1 MRIGLFLGSSPPL
14 PKLLGRVEQA
24 ERDGY
29 ATVWFSNIFE
39 LDALTVIALAGQR
52 TSRIELGTAVVPTY
66 PRHPAALAQ
75 QALSVQAATANRLA
89 LGIGPSHQVV
99 IEQMM
104 GLSYARPLRHMREY
118 VGALNALLGGQA
130 ARVAGELYN
139 IRMQLAVP
147 GATPP
152 PVLIA
157 ALRPQMLQLAGQ
169 LAGGTITW
177 MGGPKYLE
185 EMAIPTMSQAARD
198 AGRPAPRVVAG
209 FPIAVTSNP
218 ESARRAASRIWA
230 DYAALPAYRAVLDI
244 EGAAGAADI
253 ALIGDVAGVEQRLA
267 HLAAIGV
274 TDLAAT
280 IFDIPEDPGAHERTY
295 GFLAGL
301 ATSGSWA

>member
-1 MRIGLFLGSSPPL
+1 L

-75 QALSVQAATANRLA
+75 QALTVQAAAANRLA

-99 IEQMM
+99 IEQML

-130 ARVAGELYN
+130 AHVAGELYN
-139 IRMQLAVP
+139 IHLQLAVP
-147 GATPP
+147 VAPP

-177 MGGPKYLE
+177 MGGPKYLKGT
-185 EMAIPTMSQAARD
+185 AIPTLSQAARD
-198 AGRPAPRVVAG
+198 AGRAAPRVVAG
-209 FPIAVTSNP
+209 LPIAVTSNP
-218 ESARRAASRIWA
+218 ASARTAASRIWA
-230 DYAALPAYRAVLDI
+230 DYATLPAYRAVLDI

-253 ALIGDVAGVEQRLA
+253 ALIGDEAGVEQRLA

-280 IFDIPEDPGAHERTY
+280 IFNIPEDPDAPERTY
-295 GFLAGL
+295 AFLAGL

>member
-1 MRIGLFLGSSPPL
+1 MRIGLFLNSSPPL
-14 PKLLGRVEQA
+14 PKLLSRVEEA

-66 PRHPAALAQ
+66 PRHPTALAQ

-118 VGALNALLGGQA
+118 VGTLNALLSGQA
-130 ARVAGELYN
+130 AHVAGELYN
-139 IRMQLAVP
+139 IHMQLAVP
-147 GATPP
+147 VAPP

-185 EMAIPTMSQAARD
+185 KTAIPTMSQAARD

-209 FPIAVTSNP
+209 LPIAVTSNP
-218 ESARRAASRIWA
+218 ESARRTVARILA
-230 DYAALPAYRAVLDI
+230 DYATLPAYRAVLDI

-253 ALIGDVAGVEQRLA
+253 ALIGDEAEVEQRLA

-295 GFLAGL
+295 RFLAGL
-301 ATSGSWA
+301 AASGSWA